1 MTTARYTIT
10 SGLAGCYLP
19 NSASAPQ
26 AYHSRRELADAI
38 RAEIEYQSF
47 PKSAFAQAQVRN
59 LWRKIVHVDSASS
72 MHFSI
77 EHGAY
82 EIAFHGMTQEEF
94 DAAEA
99 QGEWS

>member
-1 MTTARYTIT
+1 M
-10 SGLAGCYLP
+10 P
-19 NSASAPQ
+19 NSVSAPQ

-38 RAEIEYQSF
+38 REEIECQGF

-59 LWRKIVHVDSASS
+59 LWRKIVHADNASS

-82 EIAFHGMTQEEF
+82 EIAFHGMTEEEF
-94 DAAEA
+94 DEAEA
-99 QGEWS
+99 QGEWA